1 MRLISSSRPGTLRLT
16 GEIISRVS
24 TSGKSWKRPQRKSPT
39 IRSSQAPSLTAQKIT
54 HNRYQQLMPH
64 NRGFGNTRRLRPSL
78 LETQLADKI
87 DKLAA
92 LALQRLALYCRQ
104 IVMILQLVF
113 YNSLGILTAVN
124 TLIKVINQLKF
135 PFGCQIMAAR
145 KILFSIAQ
153 YCGSS
158 K

>member
-1 MRLISSSRPGTLRLT
+1 
-16 GEIISRVS
+16 
-24 TSGKSWKRPQRKSPT
+24 
-39 IRSSQAPSLTAQKIT
+39 
-54 HNRYQQLMPH
+54 MPH

-92 LALQRLALYCRQ
+92 LALQRQLLYCRQ

-124 TLIKVINQLKF
+124 TSLK
-135 PFGCQIMAAR
+135 
-145 KILFSIAQ
+145 
-153 YCGSS
+153 
-158 K
+158 